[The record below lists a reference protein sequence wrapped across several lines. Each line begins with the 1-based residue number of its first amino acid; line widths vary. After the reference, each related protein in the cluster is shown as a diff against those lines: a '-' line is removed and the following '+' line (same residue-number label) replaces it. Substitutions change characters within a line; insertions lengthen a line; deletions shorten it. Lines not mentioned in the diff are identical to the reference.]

1 MRPGEVSVL
10 AQKSISLVRALLVPA
25 LALAVVLWTPRT
37 ASPIA
42 SKETLTLE
50 EGKVSLLHAIHEEQK
65 YLDEWLNQK
74 ILFADDVVTGQE
86 VTEAEASKNQSKQKL
101 ELAVIDLAKTFLT
114 FIDDATHIEVADAW
128 QYIDENLDRR
138 MTLIIGNTSERTLAL
153 EAYDTLQDS
162 YQELDHYLKQR
173 NKRLSDYREG
183 LLKRI
188 ETQKKIM
195 AGAKSASPQAQ
206 KRLDNLQDELE
217 VINREIEAFG
227 KQIRAHKIEES
238 QIDDLLTVKDLYVS
252 VTVGNVAVTDPFEV
266 RIPRLPFNDAKSL
279 DFKLNQEVE
288 QVTLNLNYGA
298 VKTTHNVPLEKKQ
311 EEEVILVSSPNFSQE
326 GELGSSVSYD
336 IKLDRL
342 AENEQTFRVDV
353 LNLPSDFRYKIT
365 ESGNALQRVK
375 FTRERS
381 VINLK
386 VTVTVPDNLPQDM
399 LTKTFPFYIVVGDD
413 MAVDMAK
420 KDEGSYAG
428 KMAEAD
434 LEIYDLF
441 FERLDLTPRG
451 VGKIEL
457 SFPNMFFN
465 IKTGEEINQEFT
477 IKNTGSVK
485 LSDIT
490 FEVEVPNRWTVVF
503 KPDTV
508 NDLLPKKEAKVRM
521 HIVPPDDVEVGK
533 YELKVDASTTHE
545 GSAVEASTKT
555 LSVKV
560 EAKANL
566 KSTFLLIGALVVVI
580 LGVAVFTIRLSRR

>member
-1 MRPGEVSVL
+1 MEVSVPTY
-10 AQKSISLVRALLVPA
+10 KSTKLLRGVLVAA
-25 LALAVVLWTPRT
+25 LALAVLIGTPRP

-86 VTEAEASKNQSKQKL
+86 VTEAEAGKNQAKQKL
-101 ELAVIDLAKTFLT
+101 ELAVIDLAKTYLT
-114 FIDDATHIEVADAW
+114 FVDDATHIEVADAW
-128 QYIDENLDRR
+128 QYIDENIDRR
-138 MTLIIGNTSERTLAL
+138 MTLTIRNTSERSLAI
-153 EAYDTLQDS
+153 EAFDTLKDS
-162 YQELDHYLKQR
+162 YVELDHYLGQR
-173 NKRLSDYREG
+173 TKRLNDYRDG

-188 ETQKKIM
+188 EAQKKVM
-195 AGAKSASPQAQ
+195 AGASGSTPQAH
-206 KRLDNLQDELE
+206 KRLDNLQDELA
-217 VINREIEAFG
+217 VIEREIKVFG
-227 KQIRAHKIEES
+227 NQIKAHEIERG

-266 RIPRLPFNDAKSL
+266 RIPRLTYGSSESL
-279 DFKLNQEVE
+279 DFKLNQEVD
-288 QVTLNLNYGA
+288 QVTLNMSYGA
-298 VKTTHNVPLEKKQ
+298 VKATHNVPLQKKQ
-311 EEEVILVSSPNFSQE
+311 EDEVILVSSPNFSQE

-342 AENEQTFRVDV
+342 AENEKTIRVDV
-353 LNLPSDFRYKIT
+353 VNLPPDFRYKFT
-365 ESGNALQRVK
+365 ESGNVLQRVK
-375 FTRERS
+375 FTRDRS

-386 VTVTVPDNLPQDM
+386 LTITVPDNLPQDM
-399 LTKTFPFYIVVGDD
+399 LTKTYPFFVIIGDD
-413 MAVDMAK
+413 TAVDFAK
-420 KDEGSYAG
+420 NDEGSYKDG
-428 KMAEAD
+428 LAEAD
-434 LEIYDLF
+434 LDIYEVF
-441 FERLDLTPRG
+441 YERLDLTPRG
-451 VGKIEL
+451 VGKIEV

-477 IKNTGSVK
+477 VKNTGSVK
-485 LSDIT
+485 LTDIT
-490 FEVEVPNRWTVVF
+490 FDVEVPNRWTVVF

-508 NDLLPKKEAKVRM
+508 NDLLPKKEAKVRI

-555 LSVKV
+555 LSVKA

-566 KSTFLLIGALVVVI
+566 KSTFLLIGALVLVI